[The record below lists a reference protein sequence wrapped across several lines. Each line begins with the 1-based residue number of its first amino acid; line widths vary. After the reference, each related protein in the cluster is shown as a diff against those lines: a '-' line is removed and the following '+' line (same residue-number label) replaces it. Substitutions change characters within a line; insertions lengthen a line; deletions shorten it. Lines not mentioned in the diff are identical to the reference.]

1 MEISRNN
8 FNGNVCYNSIPKQSA
23 KSVKNDKTSFKGLDG
38 LVVGTMDAIERGGM
52 AASFTIQDMLGTNI
66 PRTLTALDRNREE
79 LGHPNYAHAGEVA
92 IREFVTGPLLFLV
105 PAAILKASTIWHK
118 AGEVSVNTINSL
130 SDILP
135 ETLKSAKN
143 LSDDKA
149 LSTAFYQDVF
159 KNILEN
165 ANYKGHDQ
173 QSKAKDFASR
183 FEEALKAPKKGFFKR
198 LLNKAQEGT
207 KDDILSKLG
216 DDITRIIKQNSD
228 DASKDFVKVT
238 VGTKNKFGR
247 NISKFFGELANYT
260 KDMSNSVK
268 KSQKSFNLEK
278 FVKGFNKSRSIF
290 RVLLNLLMT
299 AGTIAVVSNVPKLYM
314 RSKENPALAGLKPQN
329 QEVSDNNTTP
339 QKEVS
344 IEGQ

>member
-8 FNGNVCYNSIPKQSA
+8 FNGNVSYSSMPKQSSKSA
-23 KSVKNDKTSFKGLDG
+23 KMDKTSFKGFDSF
-38 LVVGTMDAIERGGM
+38 VVGTMDAIERGGM

-105 PAAILKASTIWHK
+105 PAAILKTSTIWHK

-130 SDILP
+130 SDILSD
-135 ETLKSAKN
+135 TLKNVKN

-165 ANYKGHDQ
+165 ANYKDDIDQ
-173 QSKAKDFASR
+173 KAKGFASQ
-183 FEEALKAPKKGFFKR
+183 FEKALKAPKKGFFKR
-198 LLNKAQEGT
+198 LLNKAQEGS

-216 DDITRIIKQNSD
+216 DEITQIIKQNSD
-228 DASKDFVKVT
+228 DASQDFVKVT
-238 VGTKNKFGR
+238 VGKTNKFGR

-268 KSQKSFNLEK
+268 KSQKSFNPEK

-290 RVLLNLLMT
+290 RVLLNILMT
-299 AGTIAVVSNVPKLYM
+299 VGTIAVVSNVPKLYM

-329 QEVSDNNTTP
+329 QEAIADTTP

-344 IEGQ
+344 IES